1 MRLGNELGELAP
13 GKLADLVL
21 VEGDAEQ
28 HVKAGTLK
36 QSIRAVY
43 QNGTQQVHT

>member
-1 MRLGNELGELAP
+1 
-13 GKLADLVL
+13 

-43 QNGTQQVHT
+43 QSGVNVL

>member
-1 MRLGNELGELAP
+1 
-13 GKLADLVL
+13 

-36 QSIRAVY
+36 QAVRAVY
-43 QNGTQQVHT
+43 QNGVSQL

>member
-1 MRLGNELGELAP
+1 
-13 GKLADLVL
+13 

-36 QSIRAVY
+36 QAVRAVY
-43 QNGTQQVHT
+43 QNGVNVL